1 MIDVMKRLADLDT
14 ANPSRPEHKVSGN
27 QNITALS
34 ESAQVDECGMMPG
47 MGDMG
52 RPSTP
57 ASINM
62 TAGSGDELGE
72 LIKAIATLAG
82 QSRPAE
88 MEPLSAMPTMG
99 VASNDGMDMRAMIDK
114 LNPMD
119 DEGDEE
125 LKKVDE
131 YDNTPAD
138 PTDTNEFDAEQH
150 AHHENPP
157 GAARSRGNMNNPR
170 ANTMEQI
177 EQNLFAEYQ
186 KFISESEQLAA
197 VKKNPRS
204 VDVQA
209 VYKIISRFDQNMS
222 EIYAYGDPDYK
233 AAIAALQQGD
243 VETAVGAV
251 VDTYG
256 NQNGGEIRNM
266 DVYAKDLQDEFEYI
280 VQGGDGDKGVAEGS
294 DDLIRSAVLSVLQ
307 DIYNGA
313 QAGEDMIDT
322 VADELGDYF
331 QDVKRSKDKTL
342 RKAYQF
348 MRREGAEAEDDP
360 EMMAQVANK
369 AINMLSQQGV
379 AEGGVSMP
387 GGQYLSIPA
396 DQTKLSIGQQM
407 ARDGITYSP
416 DKEDELIGLISQ
428 YMKKAGMSSKQI
440 RYLLNYDEDYI
451 SDQLSDLPKKGT
463 EEGIEDRLKD
473 LDLKN
478 PVNIPAYQRKAA
490 SGDSASAARNTKESA
505 NESMTDILKLSG
517 LK

>member
-1 MIDVMKRLADLDT
+1 MQMIDVMKRLADLDT

-34 ESAQVDECGMMPG
+34 ESAQVDECGMMPE

-82 QSRPAE
+82 QARPAE
-88 MEPLSAMPTMG
+88 MEPLSAMPAMG

-138 PTDTNEFDAEQH
+138 PTDTNEFDAEEF

-157 GAARSRGNMNNPR
+157 GAASGRGNMNNPR
-170 ANTMEQI
+170 AVPTMEEI
-177 EQNLFAEYQ
+177 EQNLFSDYK
-186 KFISESEQLAA
+186 KFISEA
-197 VKKNPRS
+197 
-204 VDVQA
+204 D
-209 VYKIISRFDQNMS
+209 
-222 EIYAYGDPDYK
+222 
-233 AAIAALQQGD
+233 
-243 VETAVGAV
+243 
-251 VDTYG
+251 
-256 NQNGGEIRNM
+256 
-266 DVYAKDLQDEFEYI
+266 
-280 VQGGDGDKGVAEGS
+280 VAEGG
-294 DDLIRSAVLSVLQ
+294 V
-307 DIYNGA
+307 G
-313 QAGEDMIDT
+313 DMIINAIEAVRMAKPGLKQQDFL
-322 VADELGDYF
+322 DELYMYIENRNG
-331 QDVKRSKDKTL
+331 QR
-342 RKAYQF
+342 A
-348 MRREGAEAEDDP
+348 A
-360 EMMAQVANK
+360 EMMSNAGQDEYDEWYDNYLDTAEE
-369 AINMLSQQGV
+369 GV

-473 LDLKN
+473 LDPKN